1 MIKNSDKLKFVE
13 PILAQWLRAF
23 EKDYNY
29 ELTTKGVNII
39 VTEGIRDLET
49 QKKYLATGKS
59 KTLKSKHLKNKN
71 GLSQAID
78 IAFEINGRINWNDM
92 TWWMIASK
100 HFTDYFKARGISAT
114 HGADWNKN
122 GKYTDEK
129 FLDAPHFQLDLT
141 PTEEP
146 KIVSTV
152 NVGDNGEIVKT
163 IQNLLIAKGYKL
175 VADGSF
181 GKNTLVAV
189 KDFQSK
195 NGLLAD
201 GIVGYKTLDKLKGK

>member
-13 PILAQWLRAF
+13 PILAQWLRTF

-78 IAFEINGRINWNDM
+78 IAFEVNGRIDWNNL
-92 TWWMIASK
+92 TYWKLAGK
-100 HFTDYFKARGISAT
+100 HFKEHFGKLGIKVQHGGDWSFKDY
-114 HGADWNKN
+114 
-122 GKYTDEK
+122 
-129 FLDAPHFQLDLT
+129 PHFQLDLT

-146 KIVSTV
+146 KSVSTV
-152 NVGDNGEIVKT
+152 EVGDNGEIVKT
-163 IQNLLIAKGYKL
+163 VQNLLIAKGYKL
-175 VADGSF
+175 VADGDF
-181 GKNTLVAV
+181 GRKTLEAV

-195 NGLLAD
+195 NGLIAD
-201 GIVGYKTLDKLKGK
+201 GVVGYKTLNKLKGK